1 MFDLSL
7 LDLRIKNNFRLNLY
21 ENFNTLLQFFFL
33 VVFCFGQVKDPE
45 TGELVNLKYDKKSGS
60 YYLFGLDK
68 MELLDKNV
76 FQGKFMGASDS
87 LVFFKTELDGGK
99 ILEQEIAS
107 IKNLVLESNVI
118 DNNILVYNNP
128 KTETNCKGIKN
139 KTNSFI
145 Y

>member
-1 MFDLSL
+1 MKILM
-7 LDLRIKNNFRLNLY
+7 Y
-21 ENFNTLLQFFFL
+21 YFNFFFL

-68 MELLDKNV
+68 MELLDNNV

-99 ILEQEIAS
+99 ILEQEIAL
-107 IKNLVLESNVI
+107 IKNLVLESGSHVI
-118 DNNILVYNNP
+118 NNNIFNKNYITIKKP
-128 KTETNCKGIKN
+128 KIIVKESKIKQIL
-139 KTNSFI
+139 SFI
-145 Y
+145 NIFKFIKIIY

>member
-1 MFDLSL
+1 MHFF
-7 LDLRIKNNFRLNLY
+7 I
-21 ENFNTLLQFFFL
+21 FFFL
-33 VVFCFGQVKDPE
+33 VILSFGQVKDPE

-68 MELLDKNV
+68 MELLDNNV

-107 IKNLVLESNVI
+107 IKNLLLESGSNVI
-118 DNNILVYNNP
+118 KNNIFNKNYITIQKP
-128 KTETNCKGIKN
+128 KRIVKESKIKQIL
-139 KTNSFI
+139 SFI
-145 Y
+145 NIFKFIKIIY